1 MSSGNSPK
9 HPGQANQGMR
19 LDKWLW
25 VARFYKTRS
34 VAAEDIGRGRVS
46 VNGQLAKASREL
58 RLADMVEIRQTGKP
72 RVVQVLALSAQ
83 RGPAPVAQAL
93 YEETA
98 ASQQA
103 RAELAEA
110 RRLAPEPAL
119 AMTQGRPTKRD
130 RRALAQAQAGGAPDW
145 QRWSAS
151 IPDLD

>member
-9 HPGQANQGMR
+9 PQAEASDGMR

-34 VAAEDIGRGRVS
+34 AAADDIGRGRVS

-58 RLADMVEIRQTGKP
+58 RLGDVVDIRQTGNP
-72 RVVQVLALSAQ
+72 RVVKVQGLSAQ

-93 YEETA
+93 YAETA
-98 ASQQA
+98 ASLQA
-103 RAELAEA
+103 RADSAEA

-119 AMTQGRPTKRD
+119 SLTQGRPTKRD
-130 RRALAQAQAGGAPDW
+130 RHALGQAQAGGAPGW

-151 IPDLD
+151 IDDPD